1 MACSDDREEAID
13 KALVAVAEKARHQKC
28 FQGLCNTVEHAAKPC
43 NGFIEFSLHRFG
55 AQKHMKRLSALY
67 LREDSQ
73 LSSCEF

>member
-73 LSSCEF
+73 LGSCEF